1 MLFPM
6 IATQEEIFKIH
17 IFLLFIKIRDICD
30 NPFVSIKKF
39 FILARNLKVY
49 KSKYVKKE
57 TAKFNDFA
65 SERKISCLKL
75 PYLVVRVCANDR
87 KGKNKD
93 KIH

>member
-1 MLFPM
+1 M
-6 IATQEEIFKIH
+6 
-17 IFLLFIKIRDICD
+17 
-30 NPFVSIKKF
+30 
-39 FILARNLKVY
+39 Y